1 MNGGS
6 ASASEIVGGAL
17 SVLGRAEIVGEQ
29 SFGKGSVQTIFP
41 LSDNSGLRLT
51 TAMYFLPDGSTIHE
65 EGVEPKYLVE
75 CSEENETKLR
85 IQKYSEGV
93 MSKESFKEQ
102 FGFLPIVDEQL
113 HKAEEVILH
122 SDHEIK
128 HNPEVILRP

>member
-1 MNGGS
+1 MRLKLLAVLCPYLAGQKLWENNLLERDHS
-6 ASASEIVGGAL
+6 NYL
-17 SVLGRAEIVGEQ
+17 S
-29 SFGKGSVQTIFP
+29 

-65 EGVEPKYLVE
+65 EGVEAKYLVE

-102 FGFLPIVDEQL
+102 FGFLPIVDEHL
-113 HKAEEVILH
+113 KAEEVILN

-128 HNPEVILRP
+128 HNLEVILRP